1 MLAHIELRLE
11 LVVLQVVVLQLRL
24 PPLHGQNIIGEIRV
38 VNSAVVGQVLHQ
50 IPQALPDVLKL
61 VEPGVVQVVSMQDLL
76 NQFRLYSDLRDVV
89 HVRHGAGLVHVR
101 LEQRRHFVLQME
113 GVLIADG
120 LIALR
125 VGKLLHIPQVQ
136 PHREISPVRPLHLG
150 KHLAHQFLP
159 EGGQF
164 LGLIGQIL
172 KLVDDL
178 GQLLR
183 VGELVDGALGVGY
196 IV

>member
-1 MLAHIELRLE
+1 MLST
-11 LVVLQVVVLQLRL
+11 
-24 PPLHGQNIIGEIRV
+24 
-38 VNSAVVGQVLHQ
+38 SAT
-50 IPQALPDVLKL
+50 ALAS
-61 VEPGVVQVVSMQDLL
+61 SM
-76 NQFRLYSDLRDVV
+76 SGWSS
-89 HVRHGAGLVHVR
+89 GATSSCR
-101 LEQRRHFVLQME
+101 WR
-113 GVLIADG
+113 VLIADG

>member
-76 NQFRLYSDLRDVV
+76 NQFRLYSEDVYKRQLFYSFAV
-89 HVRHGAGLVHVR
+89 PG
-101 LEQRRHFVLQME
+101 
-113 GVLIADG
+113 
-120 LIALR
+120 R
-125 VGKLLHIPQVQ
+125 VF
-136 PHREISPVRPLHLG
+136 
-150 KHLAHQFLP
+150 AHP
-159 EGGQF
+159 PG
-164 LGLIGQIL
+164 
-172 KLVDDL
+172 
-178 GQLLR
+178 
-183 VGELVDGALGVGY
+183 
-196 IV
+196 